1 MADIERLLSI
11 MARLRDPDGGCP
23 WDLEQR
29 FETIA
34 PYTIEEAYEVDDAI
48 RRRDLDALCDEL
60 GDLLFQVVYHA
71 RLAEESGAFAFAEV
85 VERVCEKMVRRHPH
99 VFGDARV
106 DGAGAQVHAWEG
118 FKEGERAG
126 RAAREGRPA
135 SALDDVPLGLPA
147 LLRAAKLLRRERRTG
162 LSDPKAEATAEALAP
177 SAGTLDERSA
187 GDRLLALARR
197 VAQAGIEPETALREA
212 LARYESRLRAREEG
226 VSEEG
231 VRPGRDR
238 T

>member
-1 MADIERLLSI
+1 MADIERLLNI
-11 MARLRDPDGGCP
+11 MARLRDPETGCP

-60 GDLLFQVVYHA
+60 GDLLFQVVYHT
-71 RLAEESGAFAFAEV
+71 RLAEERGAFAFADV
-85 VERVCEKMVRRHPH
+85 VERVCEKMIRRHPH

-106 DGAGAQVHAWEG
+106 DGAGAQVRAWEG

-126 RAAREGRPA
+126 RAEREGRAA

-147 LLRAAKLLRRERRTG
+147 LLRAAKLLRRERRAG
-162 LSDPKAEATAEALAP
+162 LSDTAQEDAARALAP
-177 SAGTLDERSA
+177 GLGALDERSA
-187 GDRLLALARR
+187 GDWLLALARL
-197 VAQAGIEPETALREA
+197 VAVAGIDPETAAREA
-212 LARYESRLRAREEG
+212 LARYERRLRARE
-226 VSEEG
+226 SELSAQASE
-231 VRPGRDR
+231 PERDR
-238 T
+238 S